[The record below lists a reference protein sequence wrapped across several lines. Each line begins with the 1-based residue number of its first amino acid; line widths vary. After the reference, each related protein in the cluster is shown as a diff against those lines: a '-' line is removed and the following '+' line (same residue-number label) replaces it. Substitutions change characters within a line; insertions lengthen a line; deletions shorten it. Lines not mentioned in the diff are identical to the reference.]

1 MLRER
6 SQAQKDTETLHT
18 LTDPQNVTDPWSGQ
32 RLDFGAEGRMVVLRA
47 RGACGIEAMLLKAG
61 ET

>member
-1 MLRER
+1 M
-6 SQAQKDTETLHT
+6 QKDTETLHT

-32 RLDFGAEGRMVVLRA
+32 RLDSGAEGRMVVLSA
-47 RGACGIEAMLLKAG
+47 RGACGIEAMLVKAG